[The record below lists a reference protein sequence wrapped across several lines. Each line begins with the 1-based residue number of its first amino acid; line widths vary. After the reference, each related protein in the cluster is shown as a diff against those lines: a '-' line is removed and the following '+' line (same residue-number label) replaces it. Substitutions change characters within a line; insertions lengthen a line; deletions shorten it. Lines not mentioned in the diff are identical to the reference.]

1 MADKHN
7 HGHKHNHHSPDTPEV
22 PKYWHS
28 MDANQWSSEADR
40 IKLGVSTPPMQDQLQ
55 SIQARI
61 RQGAQAV
68 ELGFL
73 GTGKGSAGQSSFTPG
88 TLGIPERQAIRDV
101 AKVND
106 VKISS
111 VHASMKI
118 QGLAGFDGQQGFS
131 EAKRSQDMEEVK
143 RTIDF
148 AGDVTDGGAI
158 VVHTGEFPYSVQ
170 EQHGKTPFKTKGGKL
185 IKFSEGY
192 ATAQR
197 APKYLVNTKTG
208 KIVDSITHD
217 FEVQYLEPKEGDK
230 LEFETKTKTYDDFVD
245 TAKANL
251 DSGARKEENIEEF
264 KNHNKGKE
272 LSDDEYKN
280 TYGDPGWMAAHFQIK
295 QGITQSKSD
304 YLYHKAR
311 YDSHKHGVD
320 EYKNKLNA
328 ITALYKTSGIAK
340 PDFSKNKEIE
350 EMRLKIYFE
359 ESHVKAEAEYMK
371 RYDLQR
377 KNSWEQLYSFKPIEA
392 YGVTKTAESV
402 AELAID
408 AARVTRE
415 KKLKNPLFVA
425 PENLWDGNYGAH
437 PKDLRKII
445 VDSRKKA
452 VEFMTADK
460 IEIHGKEV
468 DNPFKSY
475 SKKALGHIPSKA
487 EAKKIAEDH
496 IKATFDIGHAN
507 IWRKYFDGDDKEFK
521 SWMGH
526 EVEKLTK
533 AGIIGHV
540 HVSDNFGYN
549 DEHLPP
555 GYGNAP
561 IKEFLTHMNK
571 SGFDKEF
578 IVEPAHHDIGALHS
592 GMEFLQTPIYRIDT
606 QTHRWTSPE
615 RSYFGQTHIPG
626 FVTPGYLP
634 EVGGERKP
642 MVWSELPLE

>member
-1 MADKHN
+1 
-7 HGHKHNHHSPDTPEV
+7 
-22 PKYWHS
+22 

-88 TLGIPERQAIRDV
+88 TVGIPERQAIRDV

-118 QGLAGFDGQQGFS
+118 QGLAGFDGRGEFS

-170 EQHGKTPFKTKGGKL
+170 DQHGKTPFKTKSGKE

-208 KIVDSITHD
+208 KIIDSIAHD
-217 FEVQYLEPKEGDK
+217 FEVQYLAEKEGADK
-230 LEFETKTKTYDDFVD
+230 LEFETKTKTYDDFVV

-251 DSGARKEENIEEF
+251 DSNERKAENMKEF
-264 KNHNKGKE
+264 EKHNEGKE
-272 LSDDEYKN
+272 LSDEEYKN
-280 TYGDPGWMAAHFQIK
+280 TYGDPGWMAAHFQID
-295 QGITQSKSD
+295 QGITQNKSD
-304 YLYHKAR
+304 YLHHKAR
-311 YDSHKHGVD
+311 YDHYKHD
-320 EYKNKLNA
+320 LDQAELQLRA
-328 ITALYKTSGIAK
+328 AEALYKGAGVAK
-340 PDFSKNKEIE
+340 PDFAGKQSIDALQRKVY
-350 EMRLKIYFE
+350 YFK
-359 ESHVKAEAEYMK
+359 SHAEAEKEYMK

-377 KNSWEQLYSFKPIEA
+377 KNSYEQLYSFRPIES
-392 YGVTKTAESV
+392 YGVQKTAESI

-408 AARVTRE
+408 AARVTRD

-445 VDSRKKA
+445 VDSRNKV
-452 VEFMTADK
+452 VEFMTSDK
-460 IEIHGKEV
+460 IEIQGKEV

-475 SKKALGHIPSKA
+475 AKKALGHTPSKS
-487 EAKKIAEDH
+487 EAKKIAENH

-507 IWRKYFDGDDKEFK
+507 IWRKYFDGDEKEFK

-533 AGIIGHV
+533 DGIIGHV

-615 RSYFGQTHIPG
+615 RTSVKHISLDLLRLDIYLTLENKSQWFGQNCLLNKLYQN
-626 FVTPGYLP
+626 YL
-634 EVGGERKP
+634 
-642 MVWSELPLE
+642 